1 MSFIKQKEYLL
12 IIITI
17 LLFLLCTECL
27 CLPKFECQSLKA
39 HWNGIWKQEEWD
51 LDEVM
56 RVEPPWQDYYPSK
69 RHQKPCFLSL
79 STAPQKR
86 SHMNTE
92 KNNDHLE
99 AKRRD
104 LRMKPSYLYP
114 DLGLP
119 AYRTWKI
126 NIFYLSHLTYGIW
139 FWKPNLTNIHQF
151 SSKFLSPTSH
161 Y

>member
-1 MSFIKQKEYLL
+1 MDWICPSPAPNLYIEALTPNIKIFTDGALRWQL
-12 IIITI
+12 
-17 LLFLLCTECL
+17 
-27 CLPKFECQSLKA
+27 
-39 HWNGIWKQEEWD
+39 G

-69 RHQKPCFLSL
+69 RHQKPCFISL
-79 STAPQKR
+79 STSLQKR

-92 KNNDHLE
+92 KNSDHLQ
-99 AKRRD
+99 AKRRG
-104 LRMKPSYLYP
+104 LRMKPSYLYL

-126 NIFYLSHLTYGIW
+126 NILYLSHLTYGIL

-151 SSKFLSPTSH
+151 SSKLLSLTSH